1 VSDVFADG
9 EPVDPQKLRAL
20 QQQVNEIRATAGNA
34 YNLISTTINGSTKN
48 FTFHH
53 RSGFVEFKNLT
64 SGKADGYEISCGFTW
79 DSSKYEDPVTVCTP
93 KLNNPGAN
101 DIRVSV
107 QGEFEPKIQVW
118 YKDGNTKAPAP
129 FPLLRVN
136 WISSAKY
143 KVEE

>member
-1 VSDVFADG
+1 LSEVFADG
-9 EPVDPQKLRAL
+9 EPVDPQKLRGL

-34 YNLISTTINGSTKN
+34 YNLISTTINGATRN

-53 RSGFVEFKNLT
+53 RSGVVEFKNMA
-64 SGKADGYEISCGFTW
+64 SGAEAKPASCGFTW

-93 KLNNPGAN
+93 KLDNPGAN

-107 QGEFEPKIQVW
+107 KGDFSPEIQAW
-118 YKDGNTKAPAP
+118 YKDGNAKTPAP